1 MPTDLIATGSELSFR
16 AQQLGVAAEYGA
28 QNPGFKGKTDTL
40 RIEIAIAI
48 EIAAGDVGAS
58 VAGSIALRVSR
69 P

>member
-1 MPTDLIATGSELSFR
+1 MPTDLIGTGSELSSH
-16 AQQLGVAAEYGA
+16 APQLGVAAEYGA
-28 QNPGFKGKTDTL
+28 QNPGSKGKTGSL

-58 VAGSIALRVSR
+58 VAGSIALRISR